1 MPPSIIAEPPE
12 GPRSRAKNV
21 IHILFHLWHLFITFL
36 LFLIVVVTLDS
47 GFTFD
52 SRQPNNVH
60 ILYLIPLATYNLVF
74 TFMQLFKIDGSRF
87 LPRPLN
93 FGIFARIRFRA
104 YLYQVAA
111 AISIVNEENM
121 IQVIF
126 TSLLW
131 AFGIWTFILGC
142 IASEFGFL
150 DWIQEV
156 QREEEQE
163 EEQQLRFLISSDDE
177 GDEVDLFENAGRR
190 RRDRPRRA
198 KAFVRNVI
206 HVWDL
211 LTILILVPI
220 ALVSFS
226 PRNASVDSLL
236 SLYLIP
242 MMIFSAIYALV
253 WLRKKKEDHEV
264 RRAPK
269 TIIKTF
275 LTRFQFGFFSR
286 IRVRGFIY
294 QAFAIIPLS
303 RRYSPEASLAWLVWV
318 SGVAMFVLG
327 CIANECGLLDWVQE
341 EEGQKE
347 SIDPVFASSDEEED
361 EEINVGGHENGA
373 QATGEHPDALHV

>member
-1 MPPSIIAEPPE
+1 MPPSLIAEPPE

-21 IHILFHLWHLFITFL
+21 IHIFFHLWHLFITFL

-52 SRQPNNVH
+52 SRQPNNIH

-74 TFMQLFKIDGSRF
+74 TLMQLFKIDGSRF

-121 IQVIF
+121 VQVIF

-156 QREEEQE
+156 QKEEEEQRVR
-163 EEQQLRFLISSDDE
+163 LLISSDDE
-177 GDEVDLFENAGRR
+177 GDEVNLFENAGRR
-190 RRDRPRRA
+190 RRNRPRRA

-220 ALVSFS
+220 ALASFS

-253 WLRKKKEDHEV
+253 WLRKKKEDNEA
-264 RRAPK
+264 RRASK

-275 LTRFQFGFFSR
+275 LTR
-286 IRVRGFIY
+286 VCHH
-294 QAFAIIPLS
+294 PTLS
-303 RRYSPEASLAWLVWV
+303 
-318 SGVAMFVLG
+318 
-327 CIANECGLLDWVQE
+327 
-341 EEGQKE
+341 
-347 SIDPVFASSDEEED
+347 
-361 EEINVGGHENGA
+361 
-373 QATGEHPDALHV
+373 